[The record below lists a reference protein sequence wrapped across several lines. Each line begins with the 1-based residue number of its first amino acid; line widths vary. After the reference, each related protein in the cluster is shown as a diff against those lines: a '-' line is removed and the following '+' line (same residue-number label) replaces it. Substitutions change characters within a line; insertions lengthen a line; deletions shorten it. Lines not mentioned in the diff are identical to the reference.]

1 MKLFLTILAL
11 CALLLAAC
19 DQVQPLL
26 GGTALPPTSLPQPAV
41 TRTAPAQPPEILSPT
56 EPGPTTLTL
65 WVPPR
70 FDPDS
75 GDLAGELFRERLN
88 EFTQQHPGIK
98 LEVRVKA
105 LSGTGGLLDSLVTTS
120 AAAPGA
126 IPDVVALSRED
137 LEAAALKGLLHTYT
151 GSTDIQDGPDW
162 YDYARQLA
170 QIQSSVYGLP
180 FAGEVG
186 LLVYRPESIPVP
198 PSDWSALLQNLTP
211 MIFAAGDPDSIFTL
225 TLYQARGGA
234 IQDSQGQPYLEAAQ
248 LEEVLNFYAEARDL
262 GVMPDWL
269 VEIEDDQE
277 AWDSFIGGAA
287 NQVFSWSSNYLSHG
301 STDLAITPT
310 PTPASS
316 FALARGWVWALSST
330 DDDRLQLSKQLA
342 AFLSESPFLADWTQ
356 ATGYL
361 PPRPSALEAWNAN
374 PYLPILAGISTSAR
388 LQPSEDLLITL
399 GATLRQATLSIL
411 AGESEAANAARTAAD
426 SLLKP

>member
-1 MKLFLTILAL
+1 MKLFLTVLAL

-26 GGTALPPTSLPQPAV
+26 GGTALPSTSLPQPTV
-41 TRTAPAQPPEILSPT
+41 TRAAPAQPPEILTPT
-56 EPGPTTLTL
+56 EPGPTTLRL

-75 GDLAGELFRERLN
+75 GDLAGELFRKRLN
-88 EFTQQHPGIK
+88 EFTQQHPGIE

-120 AAAPGA
+120 AAAPQA

-137 LEAAALKGLLHTYT
+137 LEAAALKGLLHTY
-151 GSTDIQDGPDW
+151 SSSVDIQDGPDW

-186 LLVYRPESIPVP
+186 LLAYRPESIPIP
-198 PSDWSALLQNLTP
+198 PADWSALLQNLTP

-248 LEEVLNFYAEARDL
+248 LEEVLNFYAEARNL
-262 GVMPDWL
+262 GVMPEWL
-269 VEIEDDQE
+269 AEIEDDQE
-277 AWDSFIGGAA
+277 AWDSFVGSAA

-316 FALARGWVWALSST
+316 FTLARGWVWALSST
-330 DDDRLQLSKQLA
+330 DEDRLQLGMQLA
-342 AFLSESPFLADWTQ
+342 AFLSESAFLADWTQ
-356 ATGYL
+356 ASGYL

-374 PYLPILAGISTSAR
+374 PYMPILAGISTSAR
-388 LQPSEDLLITL
+388 LQPSEDILITL
-399 GATLRQATLSIL
+399 GAPLKQATLSIL
-411 AGESEAANAARTAAD
+411 AGESEPASAARAAAD

>member
-1 MKLFLTILAL
+1 MKLFLTVLAL

-26 GGTALPPTSLPQPAV
+26 GGTALPSTSLPQPTV
-41 TRTAPAQPPEILSPT
+41 TRAAPAQPPEILTPT
-56 EPGPTTLTL
+56 EPGPTTLRL

-75 GDLAGELFRERLN
+75 GDLAGELFRKRLN
-88 EFTQQHPGIK
+88 EFTQQHPGIE

-105 LSGTGGLLDSLVTTS
+105 LSGTGGLLNSLVTTS
-120 AAAPGA
+120 AAAPQA

-137 LEAAALKGLLHTYT
+137 LEAAAVKGLLHTYS

-186 LLVYRPESIPVP
+186 LLAYRPESIPIP
-198 PSDWSALLQNLTP
+198 PADWSALLQNLTP

-248 LEEVLNFYAEARDL
+248 LEEVLNFYAEARNL
-262 GVMPDWL
+262 GVMPEWL

-277 AWDSFIGGAA
+277 AWDSFVGGAA

-310 PTPASS
+310 PTPPPPPSRWPGVGFGLFPLQTKTGCSWVCSWQLSCRKAPSWLTGPRRLVTSHPAPAHWKPGMPIHTCPFWQASALPLASS
-316 FALARGWVWALSST
+316 LLR
-330 DDDRLQLSKQLA
+330 
-342 AFLSESPFLADWTQ
+342 
-356 ATGYL
+356 
-361 PPRPSALEAWNAN
+361 
-374 PYLPILAGISTSAR
+374 TS
-388 LQPSEDLLITL
+388 
-399 GATLRQATLSIL
+399 
-411 AGESEAANAARTAAD
+411 
-426 SLLKP
+426 